1 MVKFKL
7 IEETDA
13 QLIYWYYPEGNYD
26 GDYGIIM
33 VDRINET
40 IEVTKV
46 AEDDWE
52 RDIPTEEINELI
64 EAINKMR
71 AERGSDNLE
80 ELVTEPEHSIY
91 YADHAV
97 HEIAKRLREGEIPKE
112 GMQAW
117 Y

>member
-7 IEETDA
+7 VTETDT
-13 QLIYWYYPEGNYD
+13 QLVYWYYPEGNYD
-26 GDYGIIM
+26 GDYGIII

-40 IEVTKV
+40 IDVTKV
-46 AEDDWE
+46 AADDWE
-52 RDIPTEEINELI
+52 REIPPEEINELI
-64 EAINKMR
+64 QAINKMR
-71 AERGSDNLE
+71 AERGSNDFE
-80 ELVTEPEHSIY
+80 ELITEPEHSIY

-97 HEIAKRLREGEIPKE
+97 SEIVKHLRDGIIPKE